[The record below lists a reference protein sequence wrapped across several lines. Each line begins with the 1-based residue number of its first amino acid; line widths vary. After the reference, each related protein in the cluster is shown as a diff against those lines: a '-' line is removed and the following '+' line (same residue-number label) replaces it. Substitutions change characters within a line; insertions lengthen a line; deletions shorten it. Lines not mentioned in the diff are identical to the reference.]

1 MSEVRIRPRVRDALL
16 QSLRAGVVPR
26 VGQQHIQVGRKREVA
41 ALLKDIERIRDGG
54 STIRFVIGAY
64 GSGKTFFLQLVRSIA
79 LENRLV
85 TAFADLGP
93 DRRLH
98 ATQGQA
104 QSLYQELMR
113 NLSTRSQP
121 DGGAMN
127 SVVERFV
134 TSAISEGREKG
145 RPPEEVIRERLRHL
159 TELVGGYD
167 FAEVIAAYYRGY
179 DEGNEELRQ
188 NAVRWLRGEYTTKTD
203 ARRDLG
209 VRTIVDDAS
218 VYDQLKLF
226 AMFCRQAGFGGLL
239 VGLDEMVNL
248 YKLNSGRARQSN
260 YEQILRILNDSLQG
274 TVQGLGFVLGGAP
287 EFLYDTRKGL
297 YSYEALQSRL
307 AANTFA
313 AGGLVDLSGPVIQLE
328 NLSPEDLYV
337 LLGKLRHVHAG
348 GDANAYVVPD
358 AALEAFL
365 RHCSERIGDAYFRT
379 PRNTIRAFIDLL
391 EILAQNP
398 GADWQELL
406 GDVAIEKD
414 ADGGLTSLPAG
425 EDDDDELASFRL

>member
-1 MSEVRIRPRVRDALL
+1 MATVARQLVDDLISARVLPND
-16 QSLRAGVVPR
+16 GV
-26 VGQQHIQVGRKREVA
+26 
-41 ALLKDIERIRDGG
+41 IERLAGA
-54 STIRFVIGAY
+54 FVPDNRC
-64 GSGKTFFLQLVRSIA
+64 LA
-79 LENRLV
+79 LICYPHCHKIVLAN
-85 TAFADLGP
+85 
-93 DRRLH
+93 
-98 ATQGQA
+98 QA
-104 QSLYQELMR
+104 LAQ
-113 NLSTRSQP
+113 
-121 DGGAMN
+121 
-127 SVVERFV
+127 
-134 TSAISEGREKG
+134 
-145 RPPEEVIRERLRHL
+145 
-159 TELVGGYD
+159 
-167 FAEVIAAYYRGY
+167 
-179 DEGNEELRQ
+179 
-188 NAVRWLRGEYTTKTD
+188 
-203 ARRDLG
+203 
-209 VRTIVDDAS
+209 
-218 VYDQLKLF
+218 
-226 AMFCRQAGFGGLL
+226 
-239 VGLDEMVNL
+239 
-248 YKLNSGRARQSN
+248 
-260 YEQILRILNDSLQG
+260 RILNDSLQG
-274 TVQGLGFVLGGAP
+274 TVQGLGFVLGGTP